1 MKKLFPVFLF
11 ACCAALLWICAARAE
26 TETVL
31 ALSDTHL
38 TKKTQDHASMML
50 AVIHAAAGKD
60 LVLMTGD
67 NTNNS
72 RPEEH
77 ELLEKESED
86 LRELALPSSVKHA
99 PPPPM

>member
-1 MKKLFPVFLF
+1 
-11 ACCAALLWICAARAE
+11 
-26 TETVL
+26 
-31 ALSDTHL
+31 
-38 TKKTQDHASMML
+38 MMQ

-77 ELLEKESED
+77 ELLEKESENLKD
-86 LRELALPSSVKHA
+86 MPLPPSVKHA
-99 PPPPM
+99 PPPSM